1 MTKKDI
7 NNLTNKKIMKLS
19 KVFKEYLD
27 NSTLESNIYD
37 HMNCLFNRY
46 HIVNDTEY
54 MYQIN
59 TIGILR
65 YRLVNGLKED
75 LVFLGHYKN
84 GKQIEDKGIPCLKYF
99 VKDEGFLLI
108 ETN

>member
-1 MTKKDI
+1 MKKID
-7 NNLTNKKIMKLS
+7 NLTNKRIIKLS

-27 NSTLESNIYD
+27 NSILSSNLYD
-37 HMNCLFNRY
+37 WINHTMKKY

-65 YRLVNGLKED
+65 YRLVNELKED
-75 LVFLGHYKN
+75 FVFLGHYKN
-84 GKQIEDKGIPCLKYF
+84 GKQIEDKGIQCLKYF
-99 VKDEGFLLI
+99 IKDEGFLLN
-108 ETN
+108 ET

>member
-1 MTKKDI
+1 MKKTID
-7 NNLTNKKIMKLS
+7 NLTNKKIIKLS
-19 KVFKEYLD
+19 EVFKEYLD
-27 NSTLESNIYD
+27 NSTLSSNLYD
-37 HMNCLFNRY
+37 WINCTMKKY
-46 HIVNDTEY
+46 HIVNDTKY

-84 GKQIEDKGIPCLKYF
+84 GKQIEDKGISCLGYF
-99 VKDEGFLLI
+99 VKDEGLLLI